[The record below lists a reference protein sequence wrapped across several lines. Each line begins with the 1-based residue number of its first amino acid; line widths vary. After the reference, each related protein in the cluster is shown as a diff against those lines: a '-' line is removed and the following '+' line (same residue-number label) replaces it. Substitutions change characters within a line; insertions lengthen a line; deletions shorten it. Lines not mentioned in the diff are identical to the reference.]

1 MEERSFYQ
9 YMIKRLFFFIAS
21 VACLLTACS
30 DNDSFTTDRSQILS
44 FSQDTVRLDTMFS
57 GVPSVTYTFWVHN
70 RSNDGLRINTVRLER
85 GNQTGFRIN
94 VDGTFL
100 NPVAQNLEVRKGD
113 SLRVFVEITSYET
126 HSLEPQLV
134 EDNLLFSLES
144 GVVQKVNLRTYSWD
158 AEMVTDLEVDHDMT
172 IEMEKPLVVYGNG
185 IKVAPN
191 TTLTLRNTTIY
202 FHDNAQLKVEG
213 RLMVENCVLRGDRL
227 DHMFDYLPYDRVS
240 GQWRGIEIVNGAKG
254 CWMTDSEVR
263 NAWDGMTADST
274 QVVLNNCVIHNSRGY
289 GLYARNSKVQLDYC
303 QLSNAEDD
311 CLALYGCEAVIDHCT
326 LAQFY
331 PFALCGEALLFSPDS
346 KPLLLLCTNTLITGY
361 DEDVFEGVMRDG
373 ETIDYHFSNCLI
385 RTPEIKDEEAFE
397 DIIWETPKDEVQGK
411 DHFLLFDDS
420 DFIYDFSIVSTSSAY
435 ERAIGRAFH
444 IEEDDDEE

>member
-85 GNQTGFRIN
+85 GNQTGFRVN

-100 NPVAQNLEVRKGD
+100 NPVAQDLEVRKGD

-126 HSLEPQLV
+126 HSIEPQLV
-134 EDNLLFSLES
+134 EDNLLFALES

-185 IKVAPN
+185 ISVAPDV
-191 TTLTLRNTTIY
+191 TLTLRNTTIY
-202 FHDNAQLKVEG
+202 FHNDAQLKVEG
-213 RLMVENCVLRGDRL
+213 RLMVENCVIAKMAKEMELSL
-227 DHMFDYLPYDRVS
+227 D
-240 GQWRGIEIVNGAKG
+240 GIEIVNGAEG

-289 GLYARNSKVQLDYC
+289 GLYARNSKVQLDFC
-303 QLSNAEDD
+303 QLSNAEVD
-311 CLALYGCEAVIDHCT
+311 CLALYGCEAIIDHCT

-331 PFALCGEALLFSPDS
+331 PFALSGEALLFSPDS
-346 KPLLLLCTNTLITGY
+346 KSLQLLCTNTLITGY

-373 ETIDYHFSNCLI
+373 ETIDYHFINCLI

-397 DIIWETPKDEVQGK
+397 NIIWETPEDEVQGQ
-411 DHFLLFDDS
+411 DHFLLFDDNN
-420 DFIYDFSIVSTSSAY
+420 FIYDFSIVSTSPAFD
-435 ERAIGRAFH
+435 RAIGRAFH
-444 IEEDDDEE
+444 IEEDDNEE